1 MPTTTTDLSALVAE
15 ANAMLPPG
23 MVLTPADWAQLDS
36 HEHDPPA
43 YLAELGRIIAN
54 HAASDGNSPQPLP
67 PNTNWADWLTTTL
80 AETTG
85 KPRIATTPLALLGDN
100 FPPHNLSPSPQPPKN
115 KQKTRVLVTAT
126 LPELTP

>member
-54 HAASDGNSPQPLP
+54 HAASDGNATKPEP
-67 PNTNWADWLTTTL
+67 WHVWLCRMLT
-80 AETTG
+80 ETTG
-85 KPRIATTPLALLGDN
+85 KPWRATTPFALLDDD
-100 FPPHNLSPSPQPPKN
+100 PPPKS
-115 KQKTRVLVTAT
+115 
-126 LPELTP
+126 